1 MDTLKQSII
10 LFDLDGTLTDSE
22 EGIIRSTQYMQEKMG
37 QRIWSAEELHFI
49 VGPPLMQSFTKEF
62 GMAQEMAEKA
72 VAIFRERHA
81 TIGLFENSVFPGVVE
96 LLQALRKKGKRLA
109 VATSKKED
117 LAVRILEHFE
127 IVGLTL
133 VISIALAFMIAML
146 VMEHKRITAWIT
158 RVSSMIYA
166 IPSLALFALLLPVT
180 GLGMQTA
187 VLVLVIYNQFILIQ
201 SFTDGFTSVD
211 AGVLEAA
218 VGMGMTKGQI
228 FRKVRLPLALDTMIA
243 GVHIS
248 IISTIGIA
256 TIASTVG
263 AGGLG
268 TILFDGMR
276 TQNVVKIVWGT
287 FLSVVMVLGVNGILK
302 LIEKRLKK
310 KLY

>member
-1 MDTLKQSII
+1 MKSLWNNFKVAFAMFSKIPMPRAD
-10 LFDLDGTLTDSE
+10 
-22 EGIIRSTQYMQEKMG
+22 
-37 QRIWSAEELHFI
+37 W
-49 VGPPLMQSFTKEF
+49 TKENMKYMF
-62 GMAQEMAEKA
+62 C
-72 VAIFRERHA
+72 FFPF
-81 TIGLFENSVFPGVVE
+81 IGTVIG
-96 LLQALRKKGKRLA
+96 
-109 VATSKKED
+109 
-117 LAVRILEHFE
+117 
-127 IVGLTL
+127 GLT
-133 VISIALAFMIAML
+133 ML
-146 VMEHKRITAWIT
+146 VA
-158 RVSSMIYA
+158 Y
-166 IPSLALFALLLPVT
+166 L
-180 GLGMQTA
+180 GLRFGYQPGFVTA

-243 GVHIS
+243 GIHIS

-310 KLY
+310 KLYQG